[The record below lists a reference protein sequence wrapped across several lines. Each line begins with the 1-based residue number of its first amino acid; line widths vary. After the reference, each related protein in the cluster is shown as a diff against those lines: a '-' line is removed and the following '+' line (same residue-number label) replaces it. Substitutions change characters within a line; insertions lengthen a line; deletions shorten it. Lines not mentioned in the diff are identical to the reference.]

1 MSSKTAMEEY
11 TVKMLEIDP
20 EWDPIESKEPGW
32 VRLAILQFLLADDNI
47 LNNSFFFF

>member
-11 TVKMLEIDP
+11 TAKMLEIDL

-32 VRLAILQFLLADDNI
+32 VRLTILQKH
-47 LNNSFFFF
+47 SFIQ